1 MYDKAKNR
9 DNAQQFIIDETPN
22 QLMKNSCINCKQHG
36 STLPKLE
43 MKVDEILILVSYDG
57 LSQQ

>member
-1 MYDKAKNR
+1 MYDKAKDR
-9 DNAQQFIIDETPN
+9 DNAQQSIIDESPN
-22 QLMKNSCINCKQHG
+22 QLIKNSCSNCKQHS

>member
-1 MYDKAKNR
+1 MCNKTKDRDGAQESNVDESPDQSKN
-9 DNAQQFIIDETPN
+9 NT
-22 QLMKNSCINCKQHG
+22 CINCKQHS